1 MQGGGG
7 GRRVVAEES
16 GIGQC
21 VYYQVC
27 FCDTVK
33 KNQLSKKQTRK
44 RILDRLLKVVSLLL
58 HDSLIALPRF

>member
-27 FCDTVK
+27 FCDMV
-33 KNQLSKKQTRK
+33 KKQTIEK
-44 RILDRLLKVVSLLL
+44 TNKKK
-58 HDSLIALPRF
+58 DSG